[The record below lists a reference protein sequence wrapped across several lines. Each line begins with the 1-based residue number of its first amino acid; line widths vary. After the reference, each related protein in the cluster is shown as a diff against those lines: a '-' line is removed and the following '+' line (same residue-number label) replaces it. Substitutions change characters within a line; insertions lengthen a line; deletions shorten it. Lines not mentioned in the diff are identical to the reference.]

1 MALFQPISSPD
12 SHFLQKAEFLQ
23 LPLMVKDEAVTAG
36 PPASQVLLSPHVGY
50 RGVQHTPAPSLHACG
65 HRHSWG
71 DRHTAPNPKTWLCLP
86 APAEYLGRGV
96 TPTWAA
102 SIGHTAEAE
111 LVDSCHAVAASKER

>member
-36 PPASQVLLSPHVGY
+36 PPASQVLLSPDIGY

-65 HRHSWG
+65 HRH
-71 DRHTAPNPKTWLCLP
+71 TAGETDTQPLTQRPGCTSLPQLNTWAEVWHPPGLP
-86 APAEYLGRGV
+86 ASATRQRL
-96 TPTWAA
+96 
-102 SIGHTAEAE
+102 S
-111 LVDSCHAVAASKER
+111 S